1 MTTNKLA
8 TEKSPYLLQ
17 HASNP
22 VHWYPW
28 GNEAFEKAAREDKPI
43 FLSIGYATCHW
54 CHVMEHESF
63 EDPIVAAL
71 MNEAFVN
78 VKVDREE
85 RPDIDHVYMTVCQ
98 MLTGSG
104 GWPLTIIM
112 TPDKRPF
119 FAATYIPKQSR
130 YGRMGMVDLVPRVQ
144 QFWQSDRDKLL
155 ESANQIVGRLD
166 TANRNRPGEVPVGLG
181 DASCE
186 QLAARFDAPRGGFG
200 DRPKFPSPH
209 NLLFLLNYWAHTGD
223 AEALQMTEKT
233 LEAMRLGGIFDH
245 VGFGFHRYST
255 DSEWLVPHFEKMLY
269 DQAMLVMAYTDA
281 AQATGSEEYERV
293 VREVLA
299 YVLRDMT
306 SPEGAFYSAEDADS
320 EGEEG
325 LFYLWTVDE
334 MVEVLGEKDGAFAVD
349 LWNAHPEGNYLDE
362 ATQRKNGTNILHLQE
377 TFDDA
382 SARLEMERSQL
393 EARVEA
399 VRAALFAHR
408 EDRIHPLKDDKVL
421 ADWNGLM
428 AAAMARAGRT
438 LGEQDYI
445 DAAAA
450 SMDFVLT
457 TMRTPEGNLLHRY
470 RDGEAAVNAF
480 LDDYAFLTW
489 ACLELYEATLD
500 PAHLERAIE
509 LQGETDA
516 LFWDAVGGGYFL
528 TSGRSEALLVRPKE
542 SYDGAMPSGNS
553 VAMNNLVK
561 LGRLTGRT
569 SFGDRAAGVAT
580 AFSHQLQVASSAHS
594 HLVAG
599 VQAAAGPSLEI
610 VIAGTPGRADTE
622 ALLDV
627 ARKEYVPNSALLLLP
642 GGEEGKTLR
651 ALAPFVEHH
660 SPVDGKAAAYV
671 CRNFACERPTTD
683 PDRLRAMLRDA
694 IGNRAAEPRG

>member
-1 MTTNKLA
+1 MTIVAATVGIEASAPVHRFGENIVTTNRLA

-22 VHWYPW
+22 VDWYAW
-28 GNEAFEKAAREDKPI
+28 GDEAFEKAAKEDKPV

-63 EDPIVAAL
+63 EDPIVASL

-85 RPDIDHVYMTVCQ
+85 RPDIDQVYMAVCQ

-112 TPDKRPF
+112 TPDKKPF

-144 QFWQSDRDKLL
+144 QFWQSDRDKLM

-166 TANRNRPGEVPVGLG
+166 TTNRNRPGEVPAGVV
-181 DASCE
+181 DAAFE

-209 NLLFLLNYWAHTGD
+209 NLLFLLNYWARTGE
-223 AEALQMTEKT
+223 AGALQMTEKT

-269 DQAMLVMAYTDA
+269 DQAMLALAYTDA
-281 AQATGSEEYERV
+281 AQATGSADYERV

-334 MVEVLGEKDGAFAVD
+334 MVEALENNDGAFAVD
-349 LWNAHPEGNYLDE
+349 LWNADPEGNYLDE

-382 SARLEMERSQL
+382 SSRLQIDRNQLDAR
-393 EARVEA
+393 AEA
-399 VRAALFAHR
+399 VRAALFARR
-408 EDRIHPLKDDKVL
+408 EGRIHPLKDDKIL

-428 AAAMARAGRT
+428 AAAMARAGKT
-438 LGEQDYI
+438 LHEPDYV

-450 SMDFVLT
+450 SVDFVLT
-457 TMRTPEGNLLHRY
+457 TMRTPDGNLLHRY
-470 RDGEAAVNAF
+470 RDGEAAVGAF

-489 ACLELYEATLD
+489 ACLELYDATLD
-500 PAHLERAIE
+500 PAHLKRAI
-509 LQGETDA
+509 
-516 LFWDAVGGGYFL
+516 
-528 TSGRSEALLVRPKE
+528 
-542 SYDGAMPSGNS
+542 
-553 VAMNNLVK
+553 
-561 LGRLTGRT
+561 
-569 SFGDRAAGVAT
+569 
-580 AFSHQLQVASSAHS
+580 
-594 HLVAG
+594 
-599 VQAAAGPSLEI
+599 
-610 VIAGTPGRADTE
+610 
-622 ALLDV
+622 
-627 ARKEYVPNSALLLLP
+627 
-642 GGEEGKTLR
+642 
-651 ALAPFVEHH
+651 
-660 SPVDGKAAAYV
+660 
-671 CRNFACERPTTD
+671 
-683 PDRLRAMLRDA
+683 
-694 IGNRAAEPRG
+694 